1 MTRNNPLFIAFSTQ
15 KGGAGKSVFTTLAA
29 SFLHYQRGYNVLVI
43 DCDEGQYSLHRMR
56 ERDMEI
62 VESDPTLERKFG
74 EQIVATNKP
83 AYTILCSP
91 PKQAITL
98 AKNFI
103 EQGEHKIDIVLFDL
117 PGTVNSRGVMQCV
130 AELDYI
136 FTPITSDKIVLESS
150 LAFALAVRDLL
161 INSDSSQLSGLYL
174 YWNMVDARE
183 RTMLYDTY
191 EEIINDL
198 GLSLLHTQIPD
209 TKRYKKEMTKG
220 SREVFRSTLFPSSP
234 RMLKGSRFD
243 ELIDEILQII
253 KL

>member
-1 MTRNNPLFIAFSTQ
+1 MTRNEPLFIAFSTQ

-29 SFLHYQRGYNVLVI
+29 SFLHYQRGYNILVI

-62 VESDPTLERKFG
+62 VESDPILERKFG
-74 EQIVATNKP
+74 EQIVVTNKP

-91 PKQAITL
+91 PNQAITL
-98 AKNFI
+98 ARSFI
-103 EQGEHKIDIVLFDL
+103 EQGDHKIDIVLFDL

-130 AELDYI
+130 SELDYI

-161 INSDSSQLSGLYL
+161 INSDSSQLKGLYL

-183 RTMLYDTY
+183 RTALYDTY
-191 EEIINDL
+191 DEIINDL
-198 GLSLLHTQIPD
+198 GLSLLHTHIPD
-209 TKRYKKEMTKG
+209 TKRYRKEMTKG
-220 SREVFRSTLFPSSP
+220 SRDVFRSTLFPCSR

>member
-1 MTRNNPLFIAFSTQ
+1 MNRNNPLFIAFSTQ

-62 VESDPTLERKFG
+62 VESDPTLEHKFG
-74 EQIVATNKP
+74 EQLIATNKP

-91 PKQAITL
+91 PKQAIAL

-117 PGTVNSRGVMQCV
+117 PGTVNSHGVMQCV

-161 INSDSSQLSGLYL
+161 INSDSSQLKGLYL

-183 RTMLYDTY
+183 RTTLYDIY
-191 EEIINDL
+191 DEIINDL

-220 SREVFRSTLFPSSP
+220 SREVFRSTLFPCSP

>member
-1 MTRNNPLFIAFSTQ
+1 MDRKNPLFIAFSTQ

-29 SFLHYQRGYNVLVI
+29 SFLHYQRGHSVLVV
-43 DCDEGQYSLHRMR
+43 DCDQGQYSLHRMR
-56 ERDMEI
+56 ERDMEL
-62 VESDPTLERKFG
+62 VENDPILKRKFA
-74 EQIVATNKP
+74 EQLVSTNKP

-91 PKQAITL
+91 PKQAIAL
-98 AKNFI
+98 AQNFI
-103 EQGEHKIDIVLFDL
+103 EQSEHQIDIVLFDL

-130 AELDYI
+130 AELDYV

-150 LAFALAVRDLL
+150 LAFALAARDLL
-161 INSDSSQLSGLYL
+161 VNSVNSQLKGLYL

-183 RTMLYDTY
+183 RTTLYDVY
-191 EEIINDL
+191 NDIITDL

-220 SREVFRSTLFPSSP
+220 NREVFRSTLFPCSP
-234 RMLKGSRFD
+234 RLLKGSRFD
-243 ELIDEILQII
+243 ELVDEILQII